1 MAQYIYGRNTVLS
14 ALKEKKVKTIYITD
28 NFNFKPI
35 NDFLNKNSSILI
47 KNVSKKELDT
57 LTKFA
62 NHQGVVAEIDDYKYS
77 QLNDLIEKANKS
89 QYPLL
94 VILDELKDPH
104 NLGAILRCMDAFG
117 ADGVII
123 KKNGQVQVNSTVAK
137 VSTGAIDYVPVC
149 QVTNLVQTIKTLKE
163 RGYWIVASDGSAKCD
178 YRDVDYRSPIALVIG
193 SEGEGISR
201 LVLEN
206 SDFVT
211 KIPMIGHVNSL
222 NASVATAVYL
232 AQIYSNRFPS

>member
-89 QYPLL
+89 R
-94 VILDELKDPH
+94 IS
-104 NLGAILRCMDAFG
+104 AF
-117 ADGVII
+117 
-123 KKNGQVQVNSTVAK
+123 
-137 VSTGAIDYVPVC
+137 
-149 QVTNLVQTIKTLKE
+149 
-163 RGYWIVASDGSAKCD
+163 
-178 YRDVDYRSPIALVIG
+178 
-193 SEGEGISR
+193 
-201 LVLEN
+201 
-206 SDFVT
+206 SDF
-211 KIPMIGHVNSL
+211 
-222 NASVATAVYL
+222 
-232 AQIYSNRFPS
+232 R